1 MRSLFRLLV
10 KNYPFLL
17 FLFLE
22 VISVVFIINY
32 NSFQRSR
39 YLNTSNAVSAS
50 LYNSYSAV
58 IQYFSL
64 KKVNKSLMEENALLR
79 NQIDQYENLITDS
92 TMVGAI
98 TDSTF
103 HYISARVINNSVNKQ
118 QNYITINRGRK
129 HGVKPDQG
137 IISSTGI
144 VGIITSVSESYSM
157 GLSVLNPRWSISAK
171 LKKNGY
177 YGSLIWNGKN
187 YKNAELNEIPFHV
200 EVDVGDTIVTS
211 GYSSVFPEGIMVGT
225 VESFTQPPGENY
237 YVINVALSTDFKSV
251 TWVEV
256 INDLKADELQELKQE
271 TLDGEAGI

>member
-17 FLFLE
+17 FLILE

-50 LYNSYSAV
+50 LYSSYSSV
-58 IQYFSL
+58 IQYFGL
-64 KKVNKSLMEENALLR
+64 KKVNKHLMAENAFLR
-79 NQIDQYENLITDS
+79 NQIDRYQNNAPDS
-92 TMVGAI
+92 IRANESS
-98 TDSTF
+98 DSTF
-103 HYISARVINNSVNKQ
+103 RYIPARVVNNSVNRQ
-118 QNYITINRGRK
+118 QNYITLNRGRK

-144 VGIITSVSESYSM
+144 VGIVTSVSESYSM

-177 YGSLIWNGKN
+177 YGSLIWSGKS
-187 YKNAELNEIPFHV
+187 YKNADLNEIPFHV
-200 EVDVGDTIVTS
+200 DVAVGDTIVTS

-225 VESFTQPPGENY
+225 VASFTQPPGENY

-256 INDLKADELQELKQE
+256 IDGIKSEELEKLKQATLNGE
-271 TLDGEAGI
+271 TGI